1 VEKEQIIHRFLTG
14 MPGKFEAA
22 KGDPRMCAAL
32 VECDGATGRAISI
45 QRLMLGE

>member
-1 VEKEQIIHRFLTG
+1 LVLARFLTG

-22 KGDPRMCAAL
+22 RGDARMVAAL
-32 VECDGATGRAISI
+32 IECDGATGRSTSI